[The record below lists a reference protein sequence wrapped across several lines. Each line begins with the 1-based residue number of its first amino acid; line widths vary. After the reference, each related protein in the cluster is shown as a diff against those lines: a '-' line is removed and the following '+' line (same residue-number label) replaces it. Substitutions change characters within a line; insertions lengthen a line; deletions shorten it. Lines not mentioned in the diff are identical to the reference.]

1 MRLSTR
7 RSTRLALAVVVC
19 SVPLLGLACG
29 DDEGADRDEVVGAMA
44 DQVAVPM
51 FEQFSDLALE
61 LQSSTT
67 QLCAAPTQAAVVD
80 ARTVLA
86 DTRAA
91 WRRSEAVWVGP
102 VMDRRS
108 WSVVDW
114 PVAPDD
120 IEALL
125 ADDTLGPLDAE
136 FLATRIGAPLRG
148 LGAIEYILYESGSDT
163 ATALADERRCQY
175 LDGLAQVVSNEADA
189 VLSLWTDGDQANGDA
204 VPYRDEFAGTTDRMT
219 ATDSIDELVNSMLSR
234 LEGSV
239 NRELGKALG
248 VGSGPADTSGIIEGP
263 GAFGVADQQ
272 ARAEGIRLVLLGPD
286 GVSGLAPLLDS
297 DLRTRLA
304 AQFDTL
310 DAALDTID
318 PPLVEATTAD
328 PTAVQA
334 AHDAYAELRVA
345 VATEVVS
352 ALGVTVSFS
361 DADGDSAG

>member
-1 MRLSTR
+1 MRVKVR
-7 RSTRLALAVVVC
+7 GAALACVVC
-19 SVPLLGLACG
+19 VAGVACG
-29 DDEGADRDEVVGAMA
+29 GDDTGDRDEVIAALA

-51 FEQFSDLALE
+51 FQQFADLADE
-61 LQSSTT
+61 LQSSTA

-86 DTRAA
+86 DTRAS

-108 WSVVDW
+108 WSLVDW
-114 PVAPDD
+114 PVAPAD

-125 ADDTLGPLDAE
+125 ADTAQGPLDADY
-136 FLATRIGAPLRG
+136 LASRIGAPLRG
-148 LGAIEYILYESGSDT
+148 LGAIEYVLYGSGGGTDT
-163 ATALADERRCQY
+163 ATVLADQRRCQY

-189 VLSLWTDGDQANGDA
+189 VLSLWTTGDPAEGTP
-204 VPYRDEFAGTTDRMT
+204 VPFRDELAGSTDRMT
-219 ATDSIDELVNSMLSR
+219 ATDSVDALVNSMLSR

-248 VGSGPADTSGIIEGP
+248 LGSGPADAGGIIEGP

-272 ARAEGIRLVLLGPD
+272 AREEGIQLVLLGPD
-286 GVSGLAPLLDS
+286 GVSGLAPLLDK
-297 DLRTRLA
+297 DLRARLV
-304 AQFDTL
+304 AQFGAVDQ
-310 DAALDTID
+310 ALGNID
-318 PPLVEATTAD
+318 PPLVSAATNNA
-328 PTAVQA
+328 AQVQI
-334 AHDAYAELRVA
+334 AHDAFADLRVT
-345 VATEVVS
+345 VSTEVVS